1 MDYRHR
7 DCSLQKV
14 TIQGGTCGLGQTVRT
29 CRGQNLC
36 SMCNLGKSGKDGFAL
51 KAINSKIDTV
61 QVIIGELSLDSASTI
76 TRGTLFSK
84 SPRHIQQINSRNA
97 SFIYRS
103 GIICVEHNTDF
114 YSCGYRSVGKIY
126 CYRRIES
133 QKWTMPPMNRGVYIV
148 TVKKWRADF
157 SKDLSY
163 PLVMFGLR
171 EVKHHHPVLDHH
183 VLTG

>member
-1 MDYRHR
+1 
-7 DCSLQKV
+7 
-14 TIQGGTCGLGQTVRT
+14 
-29 CRGQNLC
+29 
-36 SMCNLGKSGKDGFAL
+36 MCNLGKSGKDGFAL

-114 YSCGYRSVGKIY
+114 TVVVTDLSGRSIVTDASKAK
-126 CYRRIES
+126 
-133 QKWTMPPMNRGVYIV
+133 KWTMPPMNRGVYIV
-148 TVKKWRADF
+148 TVKSGGRLF
-157 SKDLSY
+157 E
-163 PLVMFGLR
+163 R
-171 EVKHHHPVLDHH
+171 PVLSISYVWTKRGKTSSSCFGSSRSDR
-183 VLTG
+183 VMTELILLRLMR

>member
-1 MDYRHR
+1 
-7 DCSLQKV
+7 
-14 TIQGGTCGLGQTVRT
+14 
-29 CRGQNLC
+29 
-36 SMCNLGKSGKDGFAL
+36 MCNLGKSGKDGFAL

-114 YSCGYRSVGKIY
+114 TVVVTDLSGRSIVTDASKAK
-126 CYRRIES
+126 
-133 QKWTMPPMNRGVYIV
+133 KWTIPPMNRGVYIV
-148 TVKKWRADF
+148 TVKSGGQTFRKTC
-157 SKDLSY
+157 LI
-163 PLVMFGLR
+163 
-171 EVKHHHPVLDHH
+171 H
-183 VLTG
+183 